1 MKTITC
7 IMLSILVCSFASAKD
22 ITATTEDG
30 KKIILS
36 ENGTWKYDKK
46 SEEKKSDQ
54 LVTQK
59 FATPADSTSVY
70 NAKRGNFILKYNPS
84 KWEILSTSLNQMAE
98 ASFQHSS
105 GDAYAMVITE
115 RIRIPM
121 ENFDSIVVDNAQKV
135 ATNVEITNSEIRLV
149 NGKQVKFI
157 ELTGII
163 QGINFV
169 YNYYVYSDS
178 KGSTQITLFTS
189 KELYPEY
196 KQDFADLL
204 NGFDAK

>member
-1 MKTITC
+1 MKTIMY
-7 IMLSILVCSFASAKD
+7 IMLALLLCSYASAKD

-46 SEEKKSDQ
+46 NDDKKNDQ
-54 LVTQK
+54 LITQQ

-70 NAKRGNFILKYNPS
+70 NAKRGNFIVKYNPS

-105 GDAYAMVITE
+105 GDAYAMIITE

-121 ENFDSIVVDNAQKV
+121 ENFDSIVIDNAQKV
-135 ATNVEITNSEIRLV
+135 ATNVEITNSEVRLV

-157 ELTGII
+157 ELSGVI

-196 KQDFADLL
+196 KQDFTDFL
-204 NGFDAK
+204 NGFNAK

>member
-1 MKTITC
+1 MKTITY
-7 IMLSILVCSFASAKD
+7 IIITLLACSYASAKD
-22 ITATTEDG
+22 IKATTEDG
-30 KKIILS
+30 KVIILS

-46 SEEKKSDQ
+46 NEDKITENIAAKQFS
-54 LVTQK
+54 
-59 FATPADSTSVY
+59 TPADSTSVY
-70 NAKRGNFILKYNPS
+70 NAKRGNFFIKYNPS

-98 ASFQHSS
+98 ASFQHSA
-105 GDAYAMVITE
+105 GDAYAMIITE

-121 ENFDSIVVDNAQKV
+121 ENFDSIVTDNAQKV

-196 KQDFADLL
+196 KQEFTDFL
-204 NGFDAK
+204 NGFNAK

>member
-1 MKTITC
+1 LIT
-7 IMLSILVCSFASAKD
+7 
-22 ITATTEDG
+22 
-30 KKIILS
+30 
-36 ENGTWKYDKK
+36 
-46 SEEKKSDQ
+46 Q
-54 LVTQK
+54 Q

-70 NAKRGNFILKYNPS
+70 NAKRGNFTVKYNPS
-84 KWEILSTSLNQMAE
+84 KWEILTTSLNQMAE

-105 GDAYAMVITE
+105 GDAYGMIITE

-135 ATNVEITNSEIRLV
+135 ATNVEITNSEVRLV

-157 ELTGII
+157 ELSGVI

-196 KQDFADLL
+196 KQDFADFL
-204 NGFDAK
+204 NGFNAK

>member
-1 MKTITC
+1 MKIITYITIAL
-7 IMLSILVCSFASAKD
+7 IAFSSASAKD
-22 ITATTEDG
+22 IKATTEDG
-30 KKIILS
+30 KTIILS

-46 SEEKKSDQ
+46 AEEKKTDQ
-54 LVTQK
+54 LVTQQ
-59 FATPADSTSVY
+59 FNTPADSTSIY
-70 NAKRGNFILKYNPS
+70 NAKRGNFTIKYNPS

-105 GDAYAMVITE
+105 GDAYGMIITE

-121 ENFDSIVVDNAQKV
+121 ENFESIVVDNAQKA
-135 ATNVEITNSEIRLV
+135 ATNVEITKSEIRLV

-196 KQDFADLL
+196 KLDFENFL
-204 NGFDAK
+204 NGFNAK